1 MQVEQITLKFKKAY
15 PPFEYT
21 INIQAFASGVFWK
34 IQRNGDTSTPE
45 QRLATNAQ
53 TIADML
59 CDLRKLYQAKEI
71 WATVRDINGNLYLD
85 EEVYNWKSILNMFQ
99 ESRALDQEAEWDD
112 EECPDSDDAYDW
124 FLKHV
129 IGVTIS
135 NIISTPAIIKKAED
149 LKGKECPVLLM
160 PLTVENS
167 TRLKKCGHY
176 ISTEAWNKMTYVRG
190 GGRERACP
198 LCRAPHHPEE
208 TE

>member
-53 TIADML
+53 AIADML

-85 EEVYNWKSILNMFQ
+85 EEVYNWKSILNMFE
-99 ESRALDQEAEWDD
+99 ESRTQDQEAGWDD

-149 LKGKECPVLLM
+149 LKGKDCPVLLM

-176 ISTEAWNKMTYVRG
+176 MSREAWDKMTYAAG
-190 GGRERACP
+190 GEREKACP
-198 LCRAPHHPEE
+198 LCRAPHQFHE